1 MKTDE
6 TPFYLGSQLLT
17 KKLLCFRL
25 FAGTAILV
33 ALSCGLPAQPSTGG
47 NSSYQTRSEAALN
60 RRQLAGLT
68 QDVAAIRELVDKLQF
83 ELQALQRTNQELR
96 QRLGQVQQAQAVPP
110 PQAGLGTAEMEKILS
125 GMRSKFYQD
134 MDKLEKKFF
143 TSLEDMQ
150 KQMNRALNDVASA
163 PSTAA
168 PASSP
173 SPSGNTSTSLDYSE
187 FYEHVV
193 VSGDTIYGIY
203 RQYKQYSVRLEDIFA
218 ANDLNKNSKLKVGQK
233 LILPIRK

>member
-25 FAGTAILV
+25 FVGTAILV
-33 ALSCGLPAQPSTGG
+33 AFSCGLPAQPSAGG

-68 QDVAAIRELVDKLQF
+68 QDVAAMRELVDKLQF

-96 QRLGQVQQAQAVPP
+96 QRLAQVQQAQAVPP

-163 PSTAA
+163 PTNAA
-168 PASSP
+168 PPSSP
-173 SPSGNTSTSLDYSE
+173 PSSGNSSTSLDYSE

-193 VSGDTIYGIY
+193 VSGDTLYGIH
-203 RQYKQYSVRLEDIFA
+203 RQYKQYNVRLEDIFA

>member
-68 QDVAAIRELVDKLQF
+68 QDVAAMRELVDKLQF

-110 PQAGLGTAEMEKILS
+110 PQVGLGTAEMEKILS

-163 PSTAA
+163 PTNAA
-168 PASSP
+168 PPSSP
-173 SPSGNTSTSLDYSE
+173 PSSGNSPTSLDYSE

-203 RQYKQYSVRLEDIFA
+203 RQYKQYNVRLEDIFA

>member
-68 QDVAAIRELVDKLQF
+68 QDVAAMRELVDKLQF

-96 QRLGQVQQAQAVPP
+96 QRLSQVQQAQAVPP

>member
-33 ALSCGLPAQPSTGG
+33 ALSCGLPAQPSAGG

-60 RRQLAGLT
+60 RRQLAGP
-68 QDVAAIRELVDKLQF
+68 QDVAGIRELVDKLQF

-96 QRLGQVQQAQAVPP
+96 QRLSQVQQAQAVPP

-125 GMRSKFYQD
+125 GMRSQI
-134 MDKLEKKFF
+134 L
-143 TSLEDMQ
+143 S
-150 KQMNRALNDVASA
+150 R
-163 PSTAA
+163 
-168 PASSP
+168 
-173 SPSGNTSTSLDYSE
+173 
-187 FYEHVV
+187 
-193 VSGDTIYGIY
+193 YG
-203 RQYKQYSVRLEDIFA
+203 
-218 ANDLNKNSKLKVGQK
+218 
-233 LILPIRK
+233 

>member
-6 TPFYLGSQLLT
+6 TPFYLGSQLLA

-33 ALSCGLPAQPSTGG
+33 AFSCGLPAQPSTGG

-68 QDVAAIRELVDKLQF
+68 QDVAAMRELVDKLQF

-96 QRLGQVQQAQAVPP
+96 QRLAQVQQAQAVPP

-163 PSTAA
+163 PTNAA
-168 PASSP
+168 PPSSP
-173 SPSGNTSTSLDYSE
+173 PSSGNSSTSLDYSE

-193 VSGDTIYGIY
+193 VSGDTIYGIH
-203 RQYKQYSVRLEDIFA
+203 RQYKQYNVRLEDIFA

>member
-6 TPFYLGSQLLT
+6 TPFYLGSQLLK

-33 ALSCGLPAQPSTGG
+33 AFSCGLPAQPSAGG

-68 QDVAAIRELVDKLQF
+68 QDVAAMRELVDKLQF
-83 ELQALQRTNQELR
+83 ELQALR
-96 QRLGQVQQAQAVPP
+96 QRLSQVQQAQAVPP

-168 PASSP
+168 QPSSP
-173 SPSGNTSTSLDYSE
+173 PPSGNTSTALDYSE

-193 VSGDTIYGIY
+193 VSGDTIYGIH
-203 RQYKQYSVRLEDIFA
+203 RQYKQYNVRLEDIFA

>member
-33 ALSCGLPAQPSTGG
+33 AFSCGLPAQPSAGG

-68 QDVAAIRELVDKLQF
+68 QDVAAMRELVDKLQF

-96 QRLGQVQQAQAVPP
+96 QRLSQVQQAQAVPP

-163 PSTAA
+163 PTNAA
-168 PASSP
+168 PPHLHHHLEIHLLLWIILSS
-173 SPSGNTSTSLDYSE
+173 TSTWLSLGIPFMEYTASISNTMYDLK
-187 FYEHVV
+187 
-193 VSGDTIYGIY
+193 IYLQLMI
-203 RQYKQYSVRLEDIFA
+203 
-218 ANDLNKNSKLKVGQK
+218 
-233 LILPIRK
+233 